1 MYKITCTGPRGAI
14 EAAWSTLAWADPSPA
29 DAVDAKEETR
39 SLWRL
44 DAYAK
49 DAEAAQACARM
60 IAETEPG
67 LFAVVEALEDRD
79 WVKLSL
85 EGLPAIEVGRFRVAG
100 DHALAKG
107 TDGKTPLLIEAGP
120 AFGTGH
126 HGTTLGCLEAFDR
139 VLRHRRPCRVLDLGT
154 GTGLLAIAA
163 LKSGAD
169 FALATDIDRDS
180 VITARENGIKNDVG
194 RRYKVIEATGTL
206 SASIQRQAPFDL
218 VFANILAR
226 PLIGLAPG
234 IAAVAAP
241 GSHIILSGLLRHQ
254 EPSVRSAYDG
264 RGLMLTSRIH
274 RDGWSTLVYRRPQRA
289 GQRVQCAARRSTR
302 LMRRASSRGRLAVL
316 PVGTPV
322 WP

>member
-1 MYKITCTGPRGAI
+1 MFIVSCTGPRGAI

-29 DAVDAKEETR
+29 DAVDAKEENR

-44 DAYAK
+44 NAYAS
-49 DAEAAQACARM
+49 DAEAAQACASM
-60 IAETEPG
+60 IAETAPG

-139 VLRHRRPCRVLDLGT
+139 VLRRHCPRRVLDLGT

-180 VITARENGIKNDVG
+180 VVTARENGIKNNVG
-194 RRYKVIEATGTL
+194 RRYKVIEATGTV
-206 SASIQRQAPFDL
+206 SALIHRQAPFEL
-218 VFANILAR
+218 VFANILTR
-226 PLIGLAPG
+226 PLIGLSTGVASVTAPG
-234 IAAVAAP
+234 
-241 GSHIILSGLLRHQ
+241 GHIILSGLLRHQ
-254 EPSVRSAYDG
+254 EPSVRLAYDG
-264 RGLMLTSRIH
+264 RGLVLTSRIH
-274 RDGWSTLVYRRPQRA
+274 RDGWSTLVYRRPREA
-289 GQRVQCAARRSTR
+289 GQPVQCAARRSMR
-302 LMRRASSRGRLAVL
+302 LMRRASSRGRLAVF
-316 PVGTPV
+316 PAGTPV